1 MLHYIHHTARIG
13 IALTQGVD
21 DDGGAHRADEQADHK
36 QNHVFHRN
44 DYNPSMDE
52 RFAGIDRLY
61 GAGAAAQLARA
72 HVCVVGIGGVGSW
85 AVEALARSGVGEL
98 TLIDADDVCVSNTNR
113 QSHALDGEYG
123 RAKVDVMAERAS
135 AINPA
140 VRVHAIADFLTS
152 ANLADLLARG
162 YDAVLDACDTL
173 KVKVEMIAFC
183 KRRKIPIVVSGSAGG
198 RIDPTLITAR
208 DLSKTEH
215 DILLGLVR
223 RKLREDY
230 GWTRNPKRYFGVQA
244 VFSRENVNYPQADG
258 SVCKTRATNTEGGL
272 KLDCS
277 GGLGAA
283 TQVTGTFAFVAVS
296 RVIQRLLA
304 VPLSRAGAENESVAA
319 MA

>member
-1 MLHYIHHTARIG
+1 M
-13 IALTQGVD
+13 
-21 DDGGAHRADEQADHK
+21 
-36 QNHVFHRN
+36 N
-44 DYNPSMDE
+44 E

-61 GAGAAAQLARA
+61 GAGSAAHLAHV

-98 TLIDADDVCVSNTNR
+98 TLIDADDVCLSNTNR
-113 QSHALDGEYG
+113 QLHALDGEYG
-123 RAKVDVMAERAS
+123 RAKVDVMAARAR

-140 VRVHAIADFLTS
+140 LRVRTIADFLTS
-152 ANLADLLARG
+152 ANLFELLDRG
-162 YDAVLDACDTL
+162 YDAVLDACDAL
-173 KVKVEMIAFC
+173 KVKVDMIAFC

-198 RIDPTLITAR
+198 RLDPTLVTAR

-215 DILLGLVR
+215 DAMLAIVR
-223 RKLREDY
+223 QKLRDDY

-244 VFSRENVNYPQADG
+244 VFSRENVNYPQSDG
-258 SVCKTRATNTEGGL
+258 SVCKTRGVSAETGL

-296 RVIQRLLA
+296 RVVGRLLEA
-304 VPLSRAGAENESVAA
+304 RAQAGTPAKRAA
-319 MA
+319 GKAPSAQARAPAPGEVHEIG